1 MALAFLVNIPFLFN
15 NLIYFI
21 SERFFPK
28 TVRFG
33 ALSWDRE
40 KWQKIVRLTA
50 KPWELAGL
58 LPVVYLI
65 NTNSVW
71 KWIYISHKLCIL
83 GDMWRAAILIC

>member
-1 MALAFLVNIPFLFN
+1 MAQAFLVNILFLFN

-50 KPWELAGL
+50 EPWELVGL
-58 LPVVYLI
+58 HIVAACSLHFMQLILSTI
-65 NTNSVW
+65 NTD
-71 KWIYISHKLCIL
+71 KISKFLF
-83 GDMWRAAILIC
+83 